1 MYAFYCDPPALA
13 GAHMYFCGLKGM
25 MPGILAMFEAV
36 CAMKGRDWEE
46 TLATWKEAGQWHVEV
61 Y

>member
-1 MYAFYCDPPALA
+1 
-13 GAHMYFCGLKGM
+13 MYFCGLKGM
-25 MPGILAMFEAV
+25 MSGILAMFEAV